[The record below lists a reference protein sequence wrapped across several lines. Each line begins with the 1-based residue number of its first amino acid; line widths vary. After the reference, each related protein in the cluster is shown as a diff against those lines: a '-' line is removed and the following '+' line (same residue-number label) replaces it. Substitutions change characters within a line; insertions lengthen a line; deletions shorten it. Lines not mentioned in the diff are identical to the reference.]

1 MNQTTRFKSALV
13 LWLMLMAIFM
23 FSAPLRPVR
32 AFSYYPTRT
41 TSLARTQPIR
51 SSSLFAIS
59 SKDLRES
66 KDSIPVPPSNSL
78 SPLTLSEKKER
89 RKLLLTR
96 KRQWIARSTAYYST
110 VMRNESRRAR
120 GQINPSNQDTLVS
133 HEKGLIMA
141 QKIYFARNKIKS
153 GSLNHAEFIY
163 RKLIDELILEE
174 DEDEDCDH
182 AQLAISTLL
191 LALLLQRKKNMTET
205 RSVFERFFTIIHRN
219 VDENDM
225 ECSCSAKVLQA
236 YALFEM
242 KQGNVKKAY
251 RLATMAVRM
260 DGELHPLLQWKQF
273 RDAKELSLND
283 R

>member
-1 MNQTTRFKSALV
+1 
-13 LWLMLMAIFM
+13 
-23 FSAPLRPVR
+23 
-32 AFSYYPTRT
+32 
-41 TSLARTQPIR
+41 
-51 SSSLFAIS
+51 
-59 SKDLRES
+59 
-66 KDSIPVPPSNSL
+66 
-78 SPLTLSEKKER
+78 
-89 RKLLLTR
+89 
-96 KRQWIARSTAYYST
+96 
-110 VMRNESRRAR
+110 MRNESRRAR